1 MCAALVAC
9 AGSAEPGPPTSIRT
23 REPQDYKKTI
33 TSYFAFRI
41 RGPQKNAEIIVDKP
55 EPGDCLLDGNLS
67 SRRGWVVP
75 VVYATHTGQA
85 TGREVVQ
92 INTKQY
98 YFWFLGD
105 TIAGITPRLESC
117 PGTVAMIFED
127 PPPVGVAK
135 ALAVAAPPPLPRR
148 PGASG
153 RDGPDLPEQSKGSR
167 AHDRTHAAAGRK
179 YAAYPAKKTGTS
191 SAKVR
196 PAAKTARGCA
206 DGPSASA
213 GSEACL
219 GWQAAV
225 HQGQR

>member
-33 TSYFAFRI
+33 NSYFAFRI
-41 RGPQKNAEIIVDKP
+41 RGPRKNTEIIVDKP
-55 EPGDCLLDGNLS
+55 EPGDCLLDGDLS

-75 VVYATHTGQA
+75 VAYSTHTGA
-85 TGREVVQ
+85 AFGREVVQ
-92 INTKQY
+92 ITTKQY
-98 YFWFLGD
+98 YFWFLED
-105 TIAGITPRLESC
+105 TIAGITPRLELC
-117 PGTVAMIFED
+117 PGAVAMLFED
-127 PPPVGVAK
+127 ALPDDVAK
-135 ALAVAAPPPLPRR
+135 ALAIAAPPPLP
-148 PGASG
+148 
-153 RDGPDLPEQSKGSR
+153 LPEQSKGSR

-179 YAAYPAKKTGTS
+179 YAAYAAKKTGTY

-196 PAAKTARGCA
+196 PAAKTAHGCA

-213 GSEACL
+213 GSKACL